1 MASSAM
7 RLYFSSY
14 FQHLLL
20 WQQRK
25 IRLPRPAQK
34 LTSLA
39 IPSVLSHSPLIRPLS
54 SGKETTRR
62 LPDTSRVLPVPIG
75 RAKDLYLAVQGN
87 SAELLEIA
95 GMGIK
100 RSINQTRQAGV
111 PAGPGKKEGGAGQ
124 DSLSGNES
132 GFQEMKG
139 QMMELS
145 EIAGRGLKTSIN
157 LTLHADEYSSL
168 TTPATGI
175 PNDTISEDEEEGP
188 PPNMLRTG
196 YANLI
201 KSILQFTEVT
211 PRAFRG
217 SLRNYSAENKSIWT
231 NRSADDLIGSPLY
244 GPVPE
249 ERFLLNPENLAARA
263 ARNVT
268 SAPTLLP
275 AANLTITEA
284 VPVQPTPAP
293 VPMPVFNLTVNSYPS
308 GALIVLNGNRTGT
321 TPFVMTDLEQKKYT
335 LSLTRTG
342 YLAYDEDLTLDE
354 DKTLEIPLTSTME
367 ALFVTA
373 GKSTAQNR
381 YGGMYVTSFPDR
393 LDLSIDGVQVKG
405 GTPFL
410 YYGYPEGQHTISIL
424 RADKA
429 SGPVTY
435 TRSVWVYHDAL
446 TMYNVDTEEVLI
458 SKRVTI
464 SPGAYSGA
472 EFTINGRY
480 PVGRLPATIS
490 AGCPGSFIGVRKGE
504 AYTSFLIPC
513 TNQPTVSMNL
523 VEQQEPHPP
532 LLVNSVPEGAEI
544 FIDGFRTGYTTPH
557 TFTEISGSL
566 HRIML
571 SKPGLYPVEK
581 IVTLEIRD
589 SNTTPQKVL
598 FPMENYGEGTIVVDS
613 LPKGASIFLNGWTPG
628 ESTPHTFDH
637 MKLGFYEVIVQ
648 MGSKQWIEQFEL
660 TPSKVSKV
668 VADFKI

>member
-1 MASSAM
+1 MLIIAV
-7 RLYFSSY
+7 
-14 FQHLLL
+14 
-20 WQQRK
+20 
-25 IRLPRPAQK
+25 PV
-34 LTSLA
+34 
-39 IPSVLSHSPLIRPLS
+39 SVVAA
-54 SGKETTRR
+54 EDAVT
-62 LPDTSRVLPVPIG
+62 PDCTEVDRFGNPICPVPLPADQNVLFRQDNNTEVTRYFTGITSTLG
-75 RAKDLYLAVQGN
+75 HAKDLYLIVQGI
-87 SAELLEIA
+87 SRELLEIA

-111 PAGPGKKEGGAGQ
+111 QPGPGKREGGAGQ

-157 LTLHADEYSSL
+157 LTLHADDYPSL
-168 TTPATGI
+168 TTPSTGI
-175 PNDTISEDEEEGP
+175 PNNTFSEDEEEGP

-211 PRAFRG
+211 LRAFRG
-217 SLRNYSAENKSIWT
+217 SFRNYSAENKSIWT

-268 SAPTLLP
+268 PAPTLVQ
-275 AANLTITEA
+275 ADNLTITE
-284 VPVQPTPAP
+284 VLPVQPTPTP
-293 VPMPVFNLTVNSYPS
+293 VPVPVFNLTVNSYPS

-367 ALFVTA
+367 SLFVTP

-381 YGGMYVTSFPDR
+381 YGGMYVTSYPDKM
-393 LDLSIDGVQVKG
+393 DLTIDGVQVTG

-410 YYGYPEGQHTISIL
+410 YFGFTEGLHTVSLL
-424 RADKA
+424 RTGKA

-435 TRSVWVYHDAL
+435 SRNVWVYRDAL
-446 TMYNVDTEEVLI
+446 TIFNIDTEEVLM

-464 SPGAYSGA
+464 NPGPYSSA

-523 VEQQEPHPP
+523 VEPQEPHPP
-532 LLVNSVPEGAEI
+532 LLVSSVPEGAEI
-544 FIDGFRTGYTTPH
+544 FIDGFRTGYATPH

-589 SNTTPQKVL
+589 SNTTSQKVL
-598 FPMENYGEGTIVVDS
+598 FPMENYGEGTIVIDS
-613 LPKGASIFLNGWTPG
+613 LPKGASIYLNGWTPG

-660 TPSKVSKV
+660 TPSKVCKV

>member
-1 MASSAM
+1 M
-7 RLYFSSY
+7 RGQQEDAKHGLLCYAVI
-14 FQHLLL
+14 LLL
-20 WQQRK
+20 
-25 IRLPRPAQK
+25 
-34 LTSLA
+34 
-39 IPSVLSHSPLIRPLS
+39 VLSAFVAVAAAEDPATPACTEVDQFGNPIC
-54 SGKETTRR
+54 
-62 LPDTSRVLPVPIG
+62 PVPQSVNQTIVFREGNNTEITRYIAGVTSTIG

-111 PAGPGKKEGGAGQ
+111 RPGPGKKEGGAGQ

-446 TMYNVDTEEVLI
+446 T
-458 SKRVTI
+458 
-464 SPGAYSGA
+464 
-472 EFTINGRY
+472 
-480 PVGRLPATIS
+480 
-490 AGCPGSFIGVRKGE
+490 
-504 AYTSFLIPC
+504 
-513 TNQPTVSMNL
+513 
-523 VEQQEPHPP
+523 
-532 LLVNSVPEGAEI
+532 
-544 FIDGFRTGYTTPH
+544 
-557 TFTEISGSL
+557 
-566 HRIML
+566 
-571 SKPGLYPVEK
+571 
-581 IVTLEIRD
+581 
-589 SNTTPQKVL
+589 
-598 FPMENYGEGTIVVDS
+598 
-613 LPKGASIFLNGWTPG
+613 
-628 ESTPHTFDH
+628 
-637 MKLGFYEVIVQ
+637 IVQ
-648 MGSKQWIEQFEL
+648 CRYRGGPYIETGHDQSRGLFWC
-660 TPSKVSKV
+660 
-668 VADFKI
+668 